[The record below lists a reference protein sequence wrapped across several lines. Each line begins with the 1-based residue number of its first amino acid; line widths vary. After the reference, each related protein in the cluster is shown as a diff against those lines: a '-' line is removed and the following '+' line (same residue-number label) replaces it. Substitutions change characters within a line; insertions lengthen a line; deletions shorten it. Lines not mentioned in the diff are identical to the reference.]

1 MGHNKPR
8 KSLTEQ
14 VKERLNSKLAIGE
27 SKYESKLKNAHTEKI
42 YSWSTYKAYLKH
54 CCYFVKWCKEQPAD
68 ERIGH
73 KVRILEECRLFVEKW
88 IQAEMDRGQSPYTL
102 KLELSSLAKLYG
114 CSTRDFDIVTPQRK
128 RSNITRSRG
137 TAERDKNFSEKNN
150 ADLITFC
157 KCTGL
162 RRGELSQIRGN
173 DLIEKDGNYFFFFI
187 KNTKGGRARVSPIIG
202 DENET
207 KLVIE
212 LCKKSKANKIF
223 PNPSENADIH
233 SYRGEYAARIYNLHK
248 RHIYEFKNERL
259 IIYKNEIIKSYTSKN
274 NRKLIRGND
283 DYYTTI
289 DGKKTL
295 LKGFRDVRST
305 YYCRKDLKGTAYDR
319 KALFAA
325 SRALGHNR
333 ESIVADHYLAS
344 LSG

>member
-1 MGHNKPR
+1 MGHNKPK

-14 VKERLNSKLAIGE
+14 VKENLNSKLAIGE
-27 SKYESKLKNAHTEKI
+27 SKYEAKLKNAHTEKI

-73 KVRILEECRLFVEKW
+73 KVRTLEECRSFVEKW
-88 IQAEMDRGQSPYTL
+88 IQAEMDRGQSPYTI

-114 CSTRDFDIVTPQRK
+114 CSTRDFDIVTPERK

-137 TAERDKNFSEKNN
+137 IAERDKNFSEKNN

-173 DLIEKDGNYFFFFI
+173 DLIEKDGNYFLHI
-187 KNTKGGRARVSPIIG
+187 TKNTKGGRARISPIIG
-202 DENET
+202 NKEE
-207 KLVIE
+207 IE
-212 LCKKSKANKIF
+212 LVLKLCNKSGKNKIF
-223 PNPSENADIH
+223 PKPSKNADIH
-233 SYRGEYAARIYNLHK
+233 SYRGEYAACIYNLHK
-248 RHIYEFKNERL
+248 RQINEFKNERL
-259 IIYKNEIIKSYTSKN
+259 IIYKNEIIKSYTSKSG
-274 NRKLIRGND
+274 RKLIKGNE
-283 DYYTTI
+283 DYYTTMN
-289 DGKKTL
+289 GKKMIS
-295 LKGFRDVRST
+295 KGFRDVRSA

-319 KALFAA
+319 KALFES

>member
-1 MGHNKPR
+1 MARNKIG
-8 KSLTEQ
+8 KSLVQQ
-14 VKERLNSKLAIGE
+14 VKENLNSKLAIGE
-27 SKYESKLKNAHTEKI
+27 SKYEAKLKNAHTEKI

-73 KVRILEECRLFVEKW
+73 KVRTLEECRLFVEKW

-114 CSTRDFDIVTPQRK
+114 CSTKDFDIVTPQRK

-162 RRGELSQIRGN
+162 RRGELSQIRGTN
-173 DLIEKDGNYFFFFI
+173 LMEKDGNYFLHI
-187 KNTKGGRARVSPIIG
+187 TKNTKGGRARVSPIIG
-202 DENET
+202 DENEI

-212 LCKKSKANKIF
+212 LCKRSKENKIF

-233 SYRGEYAARIYNLHK
+233 SYRGEYATRIYNAYK
-248 RHIYEFKNERL
+248 RSLDKFKNERL
-259 IIYKNEIIKSYTSKN
+259 IIHKNEIIKSYTSKSG
-274 NRKLIRGND
+274 RKLIKGNE
-283 DYYTTI
+283 DYYTTMN
-289 DGKKTL
+289 GKRTL
-295 LKGFRDVRST
+295 IKGFRDVRSA

-319 KALFAA
+319 QALFAA

-344 LSG
+344 ISG

>member
-1 MGHNKPR
+1 MARNKIG
-8 KSLTEQ
+8 KSLVQQ
-14 VKERLNSKLAIGE
+14 VKENLNSKLAIGE
-27 SKYESKLKNAHTEKI
+27 SKYEAKLKNAHTEKI

-73 KVRILEECRLFVEKW
+73 KVRTLEECRLFVEKW

-114 CSTRDFDIVTPQRK
+114 CSTKDFDIVTPQRK

-162 RRGELSQIRGN
+162 RRGELSQIRGTN
-173 DLIEKDGNYFFFFI
+173 LMEKDGNYFLHI
-187 KNTKGGRARVSPIIG
+187 TKNTKGGRARVSPIIG
-202 DENET
+202 DENEI

-212 LCKKSKANKIF
+212 LCKRSKENKIF

-233 SYRGEYAARIYNLHK
+233 SYRGEYATRIYNAYK
-248 RHIYEFKNERL
+248 RSLDKFKNERL
-259 IIYKNEIIKSYTSKN
+259 IIHKNEIIKSYTSKSG
-274 NRKLIRGND
+274 RKLIKGNE
-283 DYYTTI
+283 DYYTTMN
-289 DGKKTL
+289 GKRTL
-295 LKGFRDVRST
+295 IKGFRDVRSA

-319 KALFAA
+319 QALFAA